1 MSVRSSL
8 AATLILLS
16 TAGSAFGAA
25 QVRAVH
31 ASPDA
36 PNVDVLVNDAI
47 AFANLPYRS
56 PSAYASLPAGTYNL
70 KVRPAGLS
78 APTVIDAN
86 VPLADNTTYSVA
98 AINTLS
104 SISALVLT
112 DDNTLNASAA
122 RIRFVHASP
131 NAPAVDIALAGGA
144 VLFPNITF
152 GNSGGY
158 ISVPGGTFNLE
169 VRLAGTSTVVLPVG
183 NVSFSNNTVSTVWAM
198 GLVGNATSP
207 LTAVVTPDAIPAP
220 SALAALGLGAI
231 VAGRRRR

>member
-1 MSVRSSL
+1 MKLRFVFVLSL
-8 AATLILLS
+8 IGSAS
-16 TAGSAFGAA
+16 SAFGVA

-36 PNVDVLVNDAI
+36 PNVDVLVNDGI
-47 AFANLPYRS
+47 AFSNLPYRS
-56 PSAYASLPAGTYNL
+56 ASVYAPLTAGTYNI
-70 KVRPAGLS
+70 KVRPTGLP

-112 DDNTLNASAA
+112 DDNTLNPSAA

-131 NAPAVDIALAGGA
+131 NAPAVDIALAGGGA
-144 VLFPNITF
+144 VLFPNVSF

-158 ISVPGGTFNLE
+158 ISVPGGTYNLE
-169 VRLAGTSTVVLPVG
+169 VRLAGTSTVVLPVSG
-183 NVSFSNNTVSTVWAM
+183 LSVFNNTVSTVWAM
-198 GLVGNATSP
+198 GLVGNQATP
-207 LTAVVTPDAIPAP
+207 LQAVVTPDAIPAP
-220 SALAALGLGAI
+220 GALALLGFGGLLAS
-231 VAGRRRR
+231 RRRR